1 MEVNTGFTFTFSFF
15 WRMLN
20 FKETP
25 FKELCRSDVNSA
37 KCCWRSQEISKDCTT
52 QLSRASV
59 RKAAMNS
66 SNTWLL

>member
-1 MEVNTGFTFTFSFF
+1 
-15 WRMLN
+15 MLN